1 MPALDPGTEITTPGS
16 NRRRVWAHPDVNSHS
31 VVVLTFERLHLA
43 PLAGPPKPD
52 LLVAAA
58 YDDLD
63 EVLGPLA
70 TVIEL
75 IAIRRVKLHL
85 PTNTLVVEYMKDGI
99 GTSRASVTFA
109 SAEVADA
116 VFTKLWRRLG
126 DGFKATNGK
135 RDFWT
140 LGRAPLTLLFGA
152 LLATAALVILLSVFE
167 DFASARAALRDAPPP
182 PDKLG
187 VSPAIPKT
195 PIEGL
200 LGWLDWRWVC
210 GLGGCAAAVSQVWLY
225 RRLTLP
231 ATVLELKRA

>member
-1 MPALDPGTEITTPGS
+1 MPALDPGTEATLPGS
-16 NRRRVWAHPDVNSHS
+16 NRRRVWAHPDVKSHS

-70 TVIEL
+70 TVIDL
-75 IAIRRVKLHL
+75 AAVRRVKLHL
-85 PTNTLVVEYMKDGI
+85 PTNTLAVEYLKDGVR
-99 GTSRASVTFA
+99 TSRASVTFA

-126 DGFKATNGK
+126 DEFKATNGK

-140 LGRAPLTLLFGA
+140 LGRGPLTLLFGA

-167 DFASARAALRDAPPP
+167 DFASARAALREAPP
-182 PDKLG
+182 PDKFG
-187 VSPAIPKT
+187 VSPAIPQT

-210 GLGGCAAAVSQVWLY
+210 GVGGCVAAGAQVWLY
-225 RRLTLP
+225 RRLTRP
-231 ATVLELKRA
+231 VTVLELKRV

>member
-1 MPALDPGTEITTPGS
+1 MPALEHGTETTTPGS
-16 NRRRVWAHPDVNSHS
+16 NRRRVWAHPDVKSHS
-31 VVVLTFERLHLA
+31 LVVLTFERLHLA

-70 TVIEL
+70 V
-75 IAIRRVKLHL
+75 AIDLVAVRRVKLHL
-85 PTNTLVVEYMKDGI
+85 PTNTLSVEYVKGGI

-109 SAEVADA
+109 TADVADA

-126 DGFKATNGK
+126 DGFKAANGK
-135 RDFWT
+135 RDFWA
-140 LGRAPLTLLFGA
+140 LARGPLALLFGA
-152 LLATAALVILLSVFE
+152 LLATAALVILISVFE
-167 DFASARAALRDAPPP
+167 DFAAARAALKDAPPP
-182 PDKLG
+182 EKFG

-210 GLGGCAAAVSQVWLY
+210 GAGGCAAAAAQVWLY
-225 RRLTLP
+225 RRLTRP
-231 ATVLELKRA
+231 VTTLELRRG

>member
-1 MPALDPGTEITTPGS
+1 MPALDPGTEATLPGS
-16 NRRRVWAHPDVNSHS
+16 NRRRVWAHPDVKSHS
-31 VVVLTFERLHLA
+31 VVVLTHERLHLA

-70 TVIEL
+70 IVVDL
-75 IAIRRVKLHL
+75 AAVRRVRLHL
-85 PTNTLVVEYMKDGI
+85 PTNTLFVEYVKDGI
-99 GTSRASVTFA
+99 RTSRASVTFE

-126 DGFKATNGK
+126 DGFKAANGR
-135 RDFWT
+135 RDFWALARGP
-140 LGRAPLTLLFGA
+140 LGLLFGA

-167 DFASARAALRDAPPP
+167 DFASARAAVRNAPPP
-182 PDKLG
+182 PDQLG
-187 VSPAIPKT
+187 VSTNIPKT

-200 LGWLDWRWVC
+200 LGWMDWRWIC
-210 GLGGCAAAVSQVWLY
+210 GLGGCAAAASQVWLY
-225 RRLTLP
+225 RRLTNP
-231 ATVLELKRA
+231 TTVLELKRA